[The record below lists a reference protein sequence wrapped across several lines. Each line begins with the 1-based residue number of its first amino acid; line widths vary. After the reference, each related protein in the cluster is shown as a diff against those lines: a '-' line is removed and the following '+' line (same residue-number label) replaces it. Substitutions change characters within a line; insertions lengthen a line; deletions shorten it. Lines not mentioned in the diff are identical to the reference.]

1 MSLLCPGFSD
11 LSLGKVAAGSMSLGA
26 GSWQQGQSLPHFP
39 AGLCGYRAEEALGML
54 LSELLVP
61 LWRMSEACYWDLP
74 ESRERFEHLGV

>member
-39 AGLCGYRAEEALGML
+39 AGLCGYRAEEPRRP
-54 LSELLVP
+54 LVCFSVSFWC
-61 LWRMSEACYWDLP
+61 LR
-74 ESRERFEHLGV
+74 GG

>member
-39 AGLCGYRAEEALGML
+39 AGLCGYRAEELRR
-54 LSELLVP
+54 P
-61 LWRMSEACYWDLP
+61 LACFSVSFWCL
-74 ESRERFEHLGV
+74 RGG